1 MHIMMIIYLKEALT
15 FIKIG
20 KSKEL
25 QNIGD
30 AKITTSA
37 SSVKIVKLSKNS
49 SFTVFDTIYVTETYL
64 IECGFL
70 LDETMLQ

>member
-64 IECGFL
+64 IECRFL
-70 LDETMLQ
+70 LDETM